1 MKEFFKSRKFKILIA
16 CVLILLGVILLSLGE
31 TVSSL
36 FGFLS
41 TPMQQGA
48 QSLTGAAAQVGAGQK
63 SAAEYQADI
72 DRLTEERDKA
82 IAIAIDY
89 YDLKK
94 KNEQYSKYLELKK
107 QNPDFTFAPGSVVAR
122 GALDS
127 FYSFTLDVGSIVGVK
142 KNDPVIT
149 NSATQDGELTVGGL
163 VGWVSEVYPTYCKVT
178 TILSPDTN
186 VSAVDVMARE
196 SGKTTADYGVV
207 SGNIKLADQ
216 GLCRMGFIT
225 SQNFM
230 EVGDIVTTAGISG
243 LYPKELQIGTIRE
256 LGTDELDGALYALI
270 TPFIDIPNI
279 TDAMVITG
287 FQGQGT
293 MVVGGESSSE
303 GAE

>member
-1 MKEFFKSRKFKILIA
+1 MKEFLKSRRFKILIA
-16 CVLILLGVILLSLGE
+16 SVLILLGIMILSFGEVI
-31 TVSSL
+31 SSV

-41 TPMQQGA
+41 TPMQQGS
-48 QSLTGAAAQVGAGQK
+48 QSLTAAAAQVGPGQK
-63 SAAEYQADI
+63 TAAEYQAEI
-72 DRLTEERDKA
+72 ARLTEERDKA

-89 YDLKK
+89 YDIKR

-122 GALDS
+122 GSLDS

-149 NSATQDGELTVGGL
+149 NSATQDDELTVGGL
-163 VGWVSEVYPTYCKVT
+163 VGYVSEVYPTYCKVT
-178 TILSPDTN
+178 TILSPDAN
-186 VSAVDVMARE
+186 VSAVDVMALE
-196 SGKTTADYGVV
+196 TGKTTADYGVV
-207 SGNIKLADQ
+207 NGNIRLADQ

-225 SQNFM
+225 AQNKM
-230 EVGDIVTTAGISG
+230 KEGDIVTTAGISG
-243 LYPKELQIGTIRE
+243 MYPKGLQIGTVQE
-256 LGTDELDGALYALI
+256 LKTDELDGSLYALI
-270 TPFIDIPNI
+270 TPFVDIPNI

>member
-1 MKEFFKSRKFKILIA
+1 MKEFLKSRRFKILIA
-16 CVLILLGVILLSLGE
+16 SVLILLGIMLLSLGE
-31 TVSSL
+31 VIASV

-41 TPMQQGA
+41 TPMQQGS
-48 QSLTGAAAQVGAGQK
+48 QSLTAAAAQVGPGQK
-63 SAAEYQADI
+63 TAAEYEAEI
-72 DRLTEERDKA
+72 ARLTEERDKA

-89 YDLKK
+89 YDIKK
-94 KNEQYSKYLELKK
+94 KNEQYSKYLELKE

-122 GALDS
+122 GSLDN

-163 VGWVSEVYPTYCKVT
+163 VGYVSEVYPTYCKVT
-178 TILSPDTN
+178 TILSPDAN

-196 SGKTTADYGVV
+196 TGKTTADYGVV
-207 SGNIKLADQ
+207 SGNIRLADQ

-225 SQNFM
+225 AQNKM
-230 EVGDIVTTAGISG
+230 EEGDIVTTSGISG
-243 LYPKELQIGTIRE
+243 MYPKGLQIGTVKE
-256 LGTDELDGALYALI
+256 LKTDELDGSLYALI
-270 TPFIDIPNI
+270 TPFVDIPNI

-293 MVVGGESSSE
+293 MVVGNESSSE
-303 GAE
+303 GGE